1 MEGAMARANSD
12 NNNTKRALDRFF
24 SVFNPHAGAGT
35 YKNLNILM
43 DEVFCAD
50 IPFPL
55 PPSVPAVGIT
65 KHGPQFRGSA
75 NVRGLFQQLIDAFPD
90 VSWAESATHP
100 DITPVPRLYSNDD
113 YATPTVGVQTTL
125 FGTHKGP
132 WFQDPARYSL
142 PLSAIKPKN
151 KTTEVPS
158 FAVFTFGAQNGTRV
172 SQLSFY
178 MDRYNQ
184 MRETQA
190 YADANDFDTDMR
202 KVLKDIHNFVG
213 AQELAEKTQAEFSK
227 LIKVLEKRK

>member
-1 MEGAMARANSD
+1 MARATSD
-12 NNNTKRALDRFF
+12 NNNTRVALDKFF
-24 SVFNPHAGAGT
+24 SVFNPHAAANR
-35 YKNLNILM
+35 YKNLNLLM

-50 IPFPL
+50 SPPFPL

-90 VSWAESATHP
+90 VSWAESTTYP
-100 DITPVPRLYSNDD
+100 NITPVPRLYSNDD

-132 WFQDPARYSL
+132 WFQDSARYSL
-142 PLSAIKPKN
+142 PLSAIKPN
-151 KTTEVPS
+151 GKTTEVPS

-184 MRETQA
+184 MRDTQA

-202 KVLKDIHNFVG
+202 KVLKDIHNFVSV
-213 AQELAEKTQAEFSK
+213 QTLAEKTQADVARLTK
-227 LIKVLEKRK
+227 TLEKRK